1 MEKEQ
6 QDIRFGIIAVNKGFV
21 TPEQVVKAF
30 ETQLAE
36 DLSKGGHKPIGQI
49 LLDRELITRAQ
60 LDEILQDLK
69 QAV

>member
-30 ETQLAE
+30 EAQLAE
-36 DLSKGGHKPIGQI
+36 DLSQGEHKPIGKI
-49 LLDRELITRAQ
+49 LLDRGLITRAQ
-60 LDEILQDLK
+60 RDEILQELK